1 MRDQCRGKRGGNL
14 WQRQR
19 PNRELFIAVVA
30 KRATHAPGGYP
41 LADEQSTDDA
51 DNEQKVVEDSVD
63 KGDRVDQESGNDK
76 EDRDEQRFSHKLQL
90 DTGRRV
96 LRRGVDRESRKERT
110 HDARQLDRIRKH
122 ARNGHDA

>member
-14 WQRQR
+14 WQRER
-19 PNRELFIAVVA
+19 PDRELFIPAVA

-41 LADEQSTDDA
+41 LADEQGTDDA
-51 DNEQKVVEDSVD
+51 GNEQEVVENPVN

-76 EDRDEQRFSHKLQL
+76 EDRNEQRFTHKLKL
-90 DTGRRV
+90 DTSWRV
-96 LRRGVDRESRKERT
+96 LCRGVDGEARKERT

-122 ARNGHDA
+122 ARDGHDA